1 MRRAA
6 GLSVTAPFSFVARI
20 GGVGRA
26 VNRSGTEYPRLGPV
40 FSVVTRW
47 DRVHVRL
54 RKHHAVIRE
63 PRSTKVGLA
72 D

>member
-26 VNRSGTEYPRLGPV
+26 VNRSGTEYPRLGTGFGV
-40 FSVVTRW
+40 AKRW
-47 DRVHVRL
+47 DRVHL
-54 RKHHAVIRE
+54 RFR
-63 PRSTKVGLA
+63 
-72 D
+72 